1 MGVFVMKNVVA
12 KVVALSL
19 ILAPIAL
26 TGCQKK
32 CGHHHEMSHKHEKMQ
47 KEHHGK

>member
-1 MGVFVMKNVVA
+1 MKNIVA

-19 ILAPIAL
+19 ILAPLAL

-32 CGHHHEMSHKHEKMQ
+32 CGHHEPEMHHKHEKMK
-47 KEHHGK
+47 KECGGK